1 MRPIR
6 LSRKAAAF
14 VRRESAYLKD
24 HSPAA
29 ARSFLQVMKR
39 ARQLLQDFPDAGNT
53 QHGLQIAGFR
63 TLVVG
68 DYLID
73 YRVADAGVEI
83 ATIRHGRMQ
92 IVLPEIDEPG
102 PSDPT

>member
-1 MRPIR
+1 MKPIR

-14 VRRESAYLKD
+14 VCRESAFLKD

-29 ARSFLQVMKR
+29 ARSYLQVMR
-39 ARQLLQDFPDAGNT
+39 QARQLLQDFPDAGNT

-68 DYLID
+68 D
-73 YRVADAGVEI
+73 
-83 ATIRHGRMQ
+83 
-92 IVLPEIDEPG
+92 
-102 PSDPT
+102 